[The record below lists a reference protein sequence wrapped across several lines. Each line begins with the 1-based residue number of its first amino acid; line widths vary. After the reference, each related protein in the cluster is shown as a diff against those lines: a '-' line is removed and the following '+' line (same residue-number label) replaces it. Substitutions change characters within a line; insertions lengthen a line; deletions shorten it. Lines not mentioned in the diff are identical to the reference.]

1 VCGDLT
7 CDAGEDPC
15 NCEGDCGP
23 PPFTET
29 NCGDSVDNDCD
40 GDIDCDD
47 SNCSED
53 PTCTCL
59 DRGSPC
65 ELNDDCCSGRCHT
78 GTCK

>member
-59 DRGSPC
+59 DRGLPC
-65 ELNDDCCSGRCHT
+65 ELNDDCCSGRCHR